1 VLTAVLIISAFIETL
16 GIGMIL
22 PLMEVCVRGEGDP
35 GKYTRSFA
43 DFFSWIPG
51 DYLIH
56 VLWVAIVLIMFL
68 RSGSL
73 LLKRYLIFRFAADL
87 KKFWSRKIM
96 TNMIHYRF
104 KEITRFQ
111 KGVLVTNLRVAPNK
125 AAKCLR
131 SITEA
136 FAKAVLAVFTFCFML
151 AVSWKVSLAALG
163 VGIILSI
170 LQWKVSKKYSMDV
183 GYENIRQ
190 NQKIKSFVV
199 ECFQGIRQVKNFGME
214 KPIIETYVR
223 HVKRFEDL
231 MLRFNVAS
239 ILPRVS
245 GEFIIA
251 LGLVSIILG
260 YTYVMKES
268 MVALIPLLSVML
280 LCFQRL
286 YFNLGEILTLRI
298 KILAELP
305 ALKLV
310 NELTFSKR
318 HTEERHKGDRIE
330 AIDRKVAFEDIS
342 FAYEGK
348 PPLFDRLN
356 LEFSKNCITAVVG
369 PSGCGKT
376 TVCDLVSG
384 FYSPGGGC
392 IRVDDRTL
400 GDIHIHTWRGLIGH
414 VSQDTFL
421 FNLSVRENILCGKSD
436 GTPEE
441 VTEAAKQAGAD
452 EFIRAM
458 PEGYDT
464 LIGEDGLGLSG
475 GQCQRIAI
483 ARALIRRP
491 EILIFDEATSAL
503 DSENE
508 RVILK
513 TIRELKNGRIIIFV
527 SHRIPVLSIADNIY
541 VLDRGRLA
549 ETGTYGELLERRGML
564 WRLQHSL
571 GEER

>member
-1 VLTAVLIISAFIETL
+1 
-16 GIGMIL
+16 
-22 PLMEVCVRGEGDP
+22 
-35 GKYTRSFA
+35 
-43 DFFSWIPG
+43 
-51 DYLIH
+51 
-56 VLWVAIVLIMFL
+56 
-68 RSGSL
+68 
-73 LLKRYLIFRFAADL
+73 
-87 KKFWSRKIM
+87 
-96 TNMIHYRF
+96 
-104 KEITRFQ
+104 
-111 KGVLVTNLRVAPNK
+111 
-125 AAKCLR
+125 
-131 SITEA
+131 
-136 FAKAVLAVFTFCFML
+136 
-151 AVSWKVSLAALG
+151 
-163 VGIILSI
+163 
-170 LQWKVSKKYSMDV
+170 
-183 GYENIRQ
+183 
-190 NQKIKSFVV
+190 
-199 ECFQGIRQVKNFGME
+199 
-214 KPIIETYVR
+214 
-223 HVKRFEDL
+223 
-231 MLRFNVAS
+231 
-239 ILPRVS
+239 
-245 GEFIIA
+245 
-251 LGLVSIILG
+251 
-260 YTYVMKES
+260 
-268 MVALIPLLSVML
+268 
-280 LCFQRL
+280 
-286 YFNLGEILTLRI
+286 
-298 KILAELP
+298 
-305 ALKLV
+305 
-310 NELTFSKR
+310 
-318 HTEERHKGDRIE
+318 
-330 AIDRKVAFEDIS
+330 
-342 FAYEGK
+342 
-348 PPLFDRLN
+348 
-356 LEFSKNCITAVVG
+356 
-369 PSGCGKT
+369 
-376 TVCDLVSG
+376 
-384 FYSPGGGC
+384 
-392 IRVDDRTL
+392 VDDRTL